1 MRGLMSLLGLLIVL
15 VIGQFIYRSY
25 FTGPSGGAATM
36 GSNNPRAIADV
47 SGVKNDL
54 LGMAQAER
62 AYMALNGRYA
72 SLDELQRSGDL
83 AIDPARGRL
92 GYSYSAQIS
101 DRSFEITASYSGPA
115 TGMPTLSIDES
126 MQVTQR

>member
-1 MRGLMSLLGLLIVL
+1 MRALMSLLGIVIVL

-25 FTGPSGGAATM
+25 FTGPSGGAASM
-36 GSNNPRAIADV
+36 GSNNPRAVADV
-47 SGVKNDL
+47 AGVKNDL
-54 LGMAQAER
+54 IAMAQAER

-72 SLDELQRSGDL
+72 SLDDLRQSGDL
-83 AIDPARGRL
+83 MIDPARDRQ
-92 GYSYSAQIS
+92 GYYYSAQVS
-101 DRSFEITASYSGPA
+101 DRSFLITATYTGPA